1 MLLQR
6 AARSAARIR
15 PLCAPTA
22 LRARAFSEGLDLDF
36 DTKVFDKQPYTVR
49 SLQPAAPCLGR
60 ARLAPRRRPLRP
72 HGRGLRSGSN

>member
-1 MLLQR
+1 MLSHV
-6 AARSAARIR
+6 ARGAARIR

-36 DTKVFDKQPYTVR
+36 ETKVFDKQPYTVR

-60 ARLAPRRRPLRP
+60 ARLAPRRDPWRP
-72 HGRGLRSGSN
+72 HGRGLRSGTD

>member
-1 MLLQR
+1 MLR
-6 AARSAARIR
+6 VARSVSRIR

-36 DTKVFDKQPYTVR
+36 ETKVFDKQPYTVR

-60 ARLAPRRRPLRP
+60 ARLAPRRGPWRP
-72 HGRGLRSGSN
+72 HGRGLRSGTD

>member
-1 MLLQR
+1 MLRTLPR
-6 AARSAARIR
+6 AAARIR

-36 DTKVFDKQPYTVR
+36 ETKVFDKQPYTVR

-60 ARLAPRRRPLRP
+60 ARLAPRRGPWRP
-72 HGRGLRSGSN
+72 HGRGLRSGTD

>member
-1 MLLQR
+1 MMLQTLR
-6 AARSAARIR
+6 TAARIR

-36 DTKVFDKQPYTVR
+36 DTKVFDKQAYTVR

-60 ARLAPRRRPLRP
+60 ARLAPRRPPLRP
-72 HGRGLRSGSN
+72 HGRGLRSGTN

>member
-1 MLLQR
+1 MLASTWRQ
-6 AARSAARIR
+6 AARIR

-22 LRARAFSEGLDLDF
+22 LRARTFSEGLDLDF

-60 ARLAPRRRPLRP
+60 ARLAPRRPPLRP
-72 HGRGLRSGSN
+72 HGRGPRSGTD

>member
-1 MLLQR
+1 MIRSLPR
-6 AARSAARIR
+6 AAARIR

-36 DTKVFDKQPYTVR
+36 ETKVFDKQPYTVR

-60 ARLAPRRRPLRP
+60 ARLAPRRGPWRP
-72 HGRGLRSGSN
+72 HGRGLRSGTD

>member
-1 MLLQR
+1 MLASTVRQ
-6 AARSAARIR
+6 AARSR

-72 HGRGLRSGSN
+72 HGRGPRSGTD

>member
-1 MLLQR
+1 MI
-6 AARSAARIR
+6 RSLPRVAARIR

-72 HGRGLRSGSN
+72 HGRGLRSGTD

>member
-1 MLLQR
+1 MMLQTLR
-6 AARSAARIR
+6 TAARIR

-22 LRARAFSEGLDLDF
+22 LRARTFSEGLALDF

-72 HGRGLRSGSN
+72 HGRGLRSGTN

>member
-1 MLLQR
+1 ML
-6 AARSAARIR
+6 RSLPRVASRIR

-36 DTKVFDKQPYTVR
+36 ETKVFDKQPYTVR

-60 ARLAPRRRPLRP
+60 ARLAPRRGPWRP
-72 HGRGLRSGSN
+72 HGRGLRSGTD